1 MPKYGYYLRILRR
14 FFALGATS
22 NKNLTHLVTSSL
34 MRVLAYLLVP
44 FTASMIISSLET
56 GDQTQTFVNIGLFFA
71 SAVFYLLCNHY
82 NYWSYYKNANDTHN
96 NLQHQILKKVTEFD
110 AGFTANIPKA
120 TLISTAFQDVDQ
132 ARQVPDFFCDTA
144 TNAVGIIASNVV
156 LCFVDLK
163 IGLIVAGLLLI
174 SVLIFVHHTK
184 KRDYYRF
191 IQREHADELAG
202 LYGQMIDGYKE
213 VQTLNLG
220 DELSP
225 YQERENDALSKYHA
239 LQRHHRDFAAGMVPF
254 IIGVGRIIIYLISAG
269 LILKGEYTVAALVLV
284 LGYYE
289 NILFRYDKICACID
303 NVSRS
308 SVAVE
313 RLHRLLNYK
322 TPHMLQF
329 GNYNQD
335 DIKGAV
341 EFKNVSFVYDAP
353 PDKMPDGSII
363 ETPRKKMPSFK
374 NISFKINP
382 CSFTTIVGKSGSGKS
397 TLFRLLLR
405 FYRVQKGEILLD
417 GKSIYDYS
425 EDVYATNVS
434 IVTQKPFIFD
444 MTIRENLN
452 LVDSDHTHQIAAC
465 KLAGI
470 HNDIMKLEK
479 GYDTV
484 LSRDA
489 ENLSIGQKQLLSL
502 ARTLLSKSE
511 VLLFDEVTAS
521 LDSATT
527 EKVMLVLKKLKET
540 HTVIMITHRPELMRV
555 SDRILVIDKGRV
567 VGDGTHRQL
576 LKNSPHYRALQ
587 K

>member
-1 MPKYGYYLRILRR
+1 MPKNGYYTRILRH
-14 FFALGATS
+14 FLALGATDK
-22 NKNLTHLVTSSL
+22 KNLIHLVMSSL
-34 MRVLAYLLVP
+34 IRVSAYLLVP
-44 FTASMIISSLET
+44 FTASMIIGSLET
-56 GDQTQTFVNIGLFFA
+56 GDQAETFINIGLFFA
-71 SAVFYLLCNHY
+71 SAAFFLLCNHY
-82 NYWSYYKNANDTHN
+82 NYWSYYKNASDVHS
-96 NLQHQILKKVTEFD
+96 NLQQQILKKVTEFD

-144 TNAVGIIASNVV
+144 TNAIGIIASNVV

-163 IGLIVAGLLLI
+163 IGLIITGLLLI
-174 SVLIFVHHTK
+174 SVFIFVRHTK

-213 VQTLNLG
+213 IQTLNLG
-220 DELSP
+220 NELSP
-225 YQERENDALSKYHA
+225 FLERENAALSKYHA
-239 LQRHHRDFAAGMVPF
+239 LQRRHRDFAAGMVPF
-254 IIGVGRIIIYLISAG
+254 IIGIGRIIIYLISAG

-289 NILFRYDKICACID
+289 NILFRYDKICECID

-313 RLHRLLNYK
+313 RLYRLLNYK

-329 GNYNQD
+329 GDYDQD
-335 DIKGAV
+335 DIKGTV
-341 EFKNVSFVYDAP
+341 EFKNVSFVYDTP
-353 PDKMPDGSII
+353 PDKMPDGS
-363 ETPRKKMPSFK
+363 PVVVARKKMPSFK

-444 MTIRENLN
+444 MTIRENLA
-452 LVDSDHTHQIAAC
+452 LVDSDPSRQIAAC

-484 LSRDA
+484 LTRDA
-489 ENLSIGQKQLLSL
+489 ENLSAGQKQLLSL

-521 LDSATT
+521 LDDATT
-527 EKVMLVLKKLKET
+527 EKVMSVLKKLKET
-540 HTVIMITHRPELMRV
+540 HTVIMITHKPDLMRI
-555 SDRILVIDKGRV
+555 SDRILVVDKGKI

-576 LKNSPHYRALQ
+576 LKTSPSYHTLQ